1 MPQVC
6 ERPLAAGSAGSVR
19 AAKPAPFGFQLLL
32 DLYGCKQGACDD
44 LELCYRLLEELV
56 RVLKVEAQ
64 SPPFIFRT
72 DGSRYPDKAGLSG
85 WIPLVESG
93 IQLHTLTPKDF
104 ISIDVYSCRQF
115 DPEPVQAF
123 VRSFFSPKRIDAQ
136 FLERGLDYN
145 R

>member
-6 ERPLAAGSAGSVR
+6 DVSVAAEAGK
-19 AAKPAPFGFQLLL
+19 AKRRTVAPFGFQLLL
-32 DLYGCKQGACDD
+32 DLYECKPGACDD
-44 LELCYRLLEELV
+44 LTLCYGFLEEIV
-56 RVLKVEAQ
+56 RVLKVEPQ

-72 DGSRYPDKAGLSG
+72 DGKRFPDKAGLSG

-93 IQLHTLTPKDF
+93 IQIHTLTPKDF
-104 ISIDVYSCRQF
+104 ISIDIYSCRQF
-115 DPEPVQAF
+115 DVEPLKTF
-123 VRSFFSPKRIDAQ
+123 VRSYFAPKRMDEQ